1 MDEQRNIQ
9 RRRVLK
15 RGTISLNRGG
25 VIDCTVRNSS
35 TTGACLEV
43 ASQLGIPDDFI
54 LMIKDDHDQHPCH
67 VAWGRSEKRIGVAFK

>member
-1 MDEQRNIQ
+1 MDEHRNIP

-15 RGTISLNRGG
+15 RGTILLNGGG

-54 LMIKDDHDQHPCH
+54 LMNKDDHDRHPCR
-67 VAWGRSEKRIGVAFK
+67 VAWRSKKRFGIAFK

>member
-1 MDEQRNIQ
+1 MDEHRNIQ

-54 LMIKDDHDQHPCH
+54 LMIKDDHDQHPCL
-67 VAWGRSEKRIGVAFK
+67 VAWRSEKRIGVTFK

>member
-1 MDEQRNIQ
+1 MDEHRNI
-9 RRRVLK
+9 RRGRVLK
-15 RGTISLNRGG
+15 RGTILLNRGG
-25 VIDCTVRNSS
+25 VIDCTVRNLS

-67 VAWGRSEKRIGVAFK
+67 VAWRRSEKRIGVAFK